1 MAVPVIAMAGHLTR
15 NRGLQ
20 KIQARV
26 RYVFLCSPY
35 VHWTICTCGLCC
47 STRINTALNR
57 KDIMLRKFIC
67 KVTHYDL
74 GEESVMREHVI
85 YMPEQEYDKSGSR
98 WRNHNWV
105 EKKLEEKI
113 GKKYDDGSYS
123 SKWYINRIYQERL

>member
-1 MAVPVIAMAGHLTR
+1 
-15 NRGLQ
+15 
-20 KIQARV
+20 
-26 RYVFLCSPY
+26 
-35 VHWTICTCGLCC
+35 
-47 STRINTALNR
+47 
-57 KDIMLRKFIC
+57 MLRKFIC

-113 GKKYDDGSYS
+113 GKKSDDGSYS

>member
-1 MAVPVIAMAGHLTR
+1 
-15 NRGLQ
+15 
-20 KIQARV
+20 
-26 RYVFLCSPY
+26 
-35 VHWTICTCGLCC
+35 
-47 STRINTALNR
+47 
-57 KDIMLRKFIC
+57 MLRKFIC

-113 GKKYDDGSYS
+113 GKKYDDDSYS

>member
-1 MAVPVIAMAGHLTR
+1 
-15 NRGLQ
+15 
-20 KIQARV
+20 
-26 RYVFLCSPY
+26 
-35 VHWTICTCGLCC
+35 
-47 STRINTALNR
+47 
-57 KDIMLRKFIC
+57 MLRKFIC

-74 GEESVMREHVI
+74 GEESAMREHVI